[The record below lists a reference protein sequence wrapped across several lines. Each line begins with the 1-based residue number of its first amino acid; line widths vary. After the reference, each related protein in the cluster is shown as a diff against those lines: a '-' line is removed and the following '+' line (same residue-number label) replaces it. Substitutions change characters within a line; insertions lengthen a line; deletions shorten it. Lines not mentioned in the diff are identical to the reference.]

1 MEREK
6 KLTPVPVR
14 CAPLALAAAA
24 CLRADRSEPAGAAAR
39 AAAPAAAATA
49 ASLRSARPSDALLR
63 VSTGAPGLTLLVLVL
78 VLGNDNAAA
87 LAAPVNSS

>member
-1 MEREK
+1 VEVLVMEREK

-39 AAAPAAAATA
+39 AAAGGRGDRGLATLCTAIRRTA
-49 ASLRSARPSDALLR
+49 AR
-63 VSTGAPGLTLLVLVL
+63 
-78 VLGNDNAAA
+78 
-87 LAAPVNSS
+87 